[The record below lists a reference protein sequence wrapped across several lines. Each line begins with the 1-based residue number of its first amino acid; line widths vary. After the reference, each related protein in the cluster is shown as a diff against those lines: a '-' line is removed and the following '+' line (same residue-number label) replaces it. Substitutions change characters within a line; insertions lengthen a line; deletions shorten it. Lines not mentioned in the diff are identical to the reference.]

1 MTFKKRYIMTLES
14 LLMSLGVNLTSSFIY
29 DKLKDFF
36 QKQSKPSISDLKNEL
51 FNYINVENAKVVSD
65 SIVEFLAKNGD
76 ITISGSKIFAKD
88 TIAMLSTSGTKF
100 QIKDGNISKTD
111 HNFIYLGMGASI
123 TGQNGASITQSKN
136 GISFSS

>member
-1 MTFKKRYIMTLES
+1 MTLDS
-14 LLMSLGVNLTSSFIY
+14 LLISLGVNLTSSFIY

-36 QKQSKPSISDLKNEL
+36 QKQSQPSISDLKKEL
-51 FNYINVENAKVVSD
+51 SKYIHVENARIVSD

-88 TIAMLSTSGTKF
+88 TITMASATGTQF
-100 QIKDGNISKTD
+100 QIKDGSTSRTN
-111 HNFIYLGMGASI
+111 HNFIDLGMGASI

-136 GISFSS
+136 GISFST

>member
-1 MTFKKRYIMTLES
+1 MTLDS
-14 LLMSLGVNLTSSFIY
+14 LLKSFGVNLTSSFIF

-51 FNYINVENAKVVSD
+51 SNCINVENAKIVSD

-76 ITISGSKIFAKD
+76 ITISGSKTFAKD
-88 TIAMLSTSGTKF
+88 TIAMLSAAGTQF
-100 QIKDGNISKTD
+100 QIKDGSSSRTD
-111 HNFIYLGMGASI
+111 QNYIDVGMGASI
-123 TGQNGASITQSKN
+123 TGQNGAIITQSKN